1 MDEIY
6 NWIFDL
12 DDTLY
17 AERDYVRSALCY
29 VGKEVERLY
38 RRNAFAKLLLR
49 LSEQRHPDPIAR
61 AWSQCMLPEAE
72 LSSMIAAM
80 RAHLPAISLSAG
92 AQTVLN
98 HLRHQ
103 SRPYAIVT
111 DGRSITQRAKIAAL
125 GCIDAASV
133 SISDEVGVSKLDPA
147 RFAAVVEALP
157 PGKYCYVGDNP
168 AKDFFAPKQLGWQ
181 TIMLDLR
188 GQGVHAQH
196 LPDDPA
202 YHPDHIVTDLR
213 EILNI
218 NIA

>member
-1 MDEIY
+1 MDEICT
-6 NWIFDL
+6 WIFDL

-17 AERDYVRSALCY
+17 EERDYVLSALCH
-29 VGKEVERLY
+29 VGEAVERLY
-38 RRNAFAKLLLR
+38 GQNAFAKLLLR
-49 LSEQRHPDPIAR
+49 LSEQRHPDPITQ

-72 LSSMIAAM
+72 RSSMIATM
-80 RAHLPAISLSAG
+80 RSHMPVISLSAG
-92 AQTVLN
+92 AQAVLT
-98 HLRHQ
+98 HLRQQ

-125 GCIDAASV
+125 GCTDAAYV
-133 SISDEVGVSKLDPA
+133 SISDEVGLSKLDPA
-147 RFAAVVEALP
+147 RFAAVANALP
-157 PGKYCYVGDNP
+157 LGHYCYVGDNP

-218 NIA
+218 NMV